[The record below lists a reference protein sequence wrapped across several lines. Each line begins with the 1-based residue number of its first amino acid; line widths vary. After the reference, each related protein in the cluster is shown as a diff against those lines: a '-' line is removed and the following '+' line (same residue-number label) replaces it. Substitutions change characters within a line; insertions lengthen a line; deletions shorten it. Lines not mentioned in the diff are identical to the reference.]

1 MSQHIVTFPVAFVG
15 RKANRKAS
23 SVQEQT
29 PNYIFKATK
38 KKKKIQRLPRFNSY
52 TSNKGTMTDSHW
64 KNSEHQ

>member
-38 KKKKIQRLPRFNSY
+38 KKKKKFSVFLALIAI
-52 TSNKGTMTDSHW
+52 
-64 KNSEHQ
+64 HQIKEQ